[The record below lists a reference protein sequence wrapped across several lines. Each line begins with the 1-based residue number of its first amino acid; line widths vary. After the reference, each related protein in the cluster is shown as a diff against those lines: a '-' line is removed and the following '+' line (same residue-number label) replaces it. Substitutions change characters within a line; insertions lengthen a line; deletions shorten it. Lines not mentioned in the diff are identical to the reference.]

1 MFVGGIE
8 EVNLKKLV
16 IIYKEVMVRIIL
28 IFVFVLV
35 VEDENWYYWI
45 NCV

>member
-8 EVNLKKLV
+8 EVNFKKLV
-16 IIYKEVMVRIIL
+16 FIYKEVMVRIIL

-35 VEDENWYYWI
+35 VKDEI
-45 NCV
+45 GIIG